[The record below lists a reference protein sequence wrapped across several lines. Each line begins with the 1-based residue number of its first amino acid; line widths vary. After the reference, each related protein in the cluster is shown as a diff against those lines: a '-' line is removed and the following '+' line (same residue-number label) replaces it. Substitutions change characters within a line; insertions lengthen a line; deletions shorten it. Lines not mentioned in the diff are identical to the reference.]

1 VQSLKTWIDHKLA
14 DTQIMALLASL
25 LIIFGLLTL
34 FGQMLAPL
42 LAAIALAY
50 VLDGVVEL
58 LCRCRV
64 PRLAGIGCVAFGA
77 VLFLLF
83 SLLTLLPLLSGQ
95 VGRLITQA
103 PNLVEGLRGW
113 LHSVQLQYAGWI
125 DPDYV
130 QQLAAMAV
138 GKMQDWGG
146 ALLSFSLASIPG
158 LITLLVYAVLVPVLV
173 FFLLKDK
180 AELITWAKRFLPRE
194 RTLVKRVWSEVDV
207 QIGNYIRGKFWEMVI
222 VGVVTWLALLFC
234 GHQYALLLGALTGLS
249 VWIPFVGAA
258 VVTVPVVALSF
269 FQWGMTDATLYALI
283 AYGVVQLLDANVLIP
298 WMFSEVVNLHPIA
311 IVVAILAF
319 GSLWGVLGVFIAIP
333 MAALVRSVLQI
344 LMDRHEMASPGVET
358 AGEEVLSNP

>member
-1 VQSLKTWIDHKLA
+1 VKSWLKPWLERQLA
-14 DTQIMALLASL
+14 DTEMLVLLASL
-25 LIIFGLLTL
+25 VVIFGLLSL

-58 LCRCRV
+58 LCACRV
-64 PRLAGIGCVAFGA
+64 PRLISIAFVALVSILF
-77 VLFLLF
+77 VLFALLAV
-83 SLLTLLPLLSGQ
+83 LPLLSSQ

-103 PNLVEGLRGW
+103 PNLVDSLRDW
-113 LHSVQLQYAGWI
+113 LHSIQMQYAGWI
-125 DPDYV
+125 NPDSV
-130 QQLAAMAV
+130 QQMAAMAV
-138 GKMQDWGG
+138 SKMQEWGG
-146 ALLSFSLASIPG
+146 ALFSFSLASIPG

-180 AELITWAKRFLPRE
+180 KELIAWAQRFLPRE
-194 RTLVKRVWSEVDV
+194 RTLVNRVWGEVDV

-222 VGVVTWLALLFC
+222 VGVVTWLALFFC

-311 IVVAILAF
+311 IIVAILVF

-333 MAALVRSVLQI
+333 MAALVRSVLQVM
-344 LMDRHEMASPGVET
+344 MDRREIADA
-358 AGEEVLSNP
+358 AGEKGGED